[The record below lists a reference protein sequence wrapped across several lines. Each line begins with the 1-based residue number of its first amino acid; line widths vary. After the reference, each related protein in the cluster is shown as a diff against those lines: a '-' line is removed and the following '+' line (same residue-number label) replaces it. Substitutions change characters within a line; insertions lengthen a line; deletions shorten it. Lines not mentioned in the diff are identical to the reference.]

1 MPISEGACAP
11 FSAGQWLFSH
21 NGVAD
26 GWPESLEKLA
36 STLRTAD
43 LMTLDAPTDSAVLW
57 ALVRQRLA
65 SGNELDV
72 SLATVVNDVR
82 AVTTGRL
89 NLLLTDGRQI
99 AATRWGESL
108 YYLRGDNF
116 VVVASEPYDDSP
128 QWTEVPDATVVTATT
143 DGLTLRPLD
152 FYS

>member
-1 MPISEGACAP
+1 MPVSEGACAP
-11 FSAGQWLFSH
+11 FAADSWLFSH
-21 NGVAD
+21 NGVVH
-26 GWPESLEKLA
+26 GWPDSLEKLA

-43 LMTLDAPTDSAVLW
+43 LMTLDAPTDAAVLW
-57 ALVRQRLA
+57 ALVKQRLV
-65 SGNELDV
+65 SGNSLDV

-82 AVTTGRL
+82 AAATGRL
-89 NLLLTDGRQI
+89 NLLLTDGRQV

-108 YYLRGDNF
+108 YYLRGEDF

-143 DGLTLRPLD
+143 EGVTLRPLD